1 MKRIIL
7 ILSILVFGAC
17 TTLKSTQKDINSGN
31 YKTAMLDAISKIK
44 KDKNSDKSKAYADL
58 LFNAFQKYRD
68 KKHRDIAFLESDSQK
83 NNAQDLYESYR
94 EIKYYQDQ
102 IRPLLPLKSSK
113 NKVLNFKL
121 NDYSDEIIDS
131 KRNLTDQ
138 LFSEAL
144 DLIDQN
150 NRQSYREAYQ
160 LLKRVEGLNPH
171 YKQLK
176 EMQNITYQNGVSYV
190 WISSVNQT
198 DLLLPKKFQ
207 REILNLDT
215 YHLDD
220 FWTVYHNNPNEQLD
234 YDQKVIVEFTDF
246 NFSPER
252 LQERETPLEREII
265 EGWEYKKDRRG
276 NYVLDEN
283 GNKIKEEIISV
294 AKGLFLETRQSKEV
308 QVRAKVRFVDLYKN
322 EQITSRDFES
332 LFVFENN
339 FAQFKGDPKVLRPK
353 EQLLIQKGFVN
364 FPSNE
369 RMLLDAVQDVKTKI
383 KTILKKQF

>member
-1 MKRIIL
+1 MTR
-7 ILSILVFGAC
+7 
-17 TTLKSTQKDINSGN
+17 
-31 YKTAMLDAISKIK
+31 
-44 KDKNSDKSKAYADL
+44 
-58 LFNAFQKYRD
+58 
-68 KKHRDIAFLESDSQK
+68 
-83 NNAQDLYESYR
+83 
-94 EIKYYQDQ
+94 
-102 IRPLLPLKSSK
+102 
-113 NKVLNFKL
+113 
-121 NDYSDEIIDS
+121 
-131 KRNLTDQ
+131 
-138 LFSEAL
+138 
-144 DLIDQN
+144 
-150 NRQSYREAYQ
+150 
-160 LLKRVEGLNPH
+160 
-171 YKQLK
+171 
-176 EMQNITYQNGVSYV
+176 
-190 WISSVNQT
+190 
-198 DLLLPKKFQ
+198 
-207 REILNLDT
+207 
-215 YHLDD
+215 
-220 FWTVYHNNPNEQLD
+220 
-234 YDQKVIVEFTDF
+234 KVIVEFTDF

-252 LQERETPLEREII
+252 LQEREIPLEREII

-339 FAQFKGDPKVLRPK
+339 FAQFKGDPKVLTPK

>member
-1 MKRIIL
+1 MKTIFISSFFIIL
-7 ILSILVFGAC
+7 MSC

-113 NKVLNFKL
+113 NKALNFKL

-150 NRQSYREAYQ
+150 NRQSYRKAYQ

-176 EMQNITYQNGVSYV
+176 EMQNIAYQNGVSYV

-198 DLLLPKKFQ
+198 DLLLPKNFQ
-207 REILNLDT
+207 REILNLET

-252 LQERETPLEREII
+252 LQEREIPLEREII

-339 FAQFKGDPKVLRPK
+339 FAQFKGDPKVLTPK